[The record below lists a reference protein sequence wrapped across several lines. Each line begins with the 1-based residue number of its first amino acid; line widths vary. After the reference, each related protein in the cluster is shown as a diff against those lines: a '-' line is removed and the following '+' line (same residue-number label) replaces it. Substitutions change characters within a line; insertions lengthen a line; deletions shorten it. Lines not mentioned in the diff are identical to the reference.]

1 MNNPLTKR
9 QPFPKQFQM
18 RSGALIWK
26 ATYGMCR
33 RPEQTGRKKN
43 EKKKFDYHIMHLKNL
58 IEFKLKS
65 RKPNS
70 KKCVKK

>member
-9 QPFPKQFQM
+9 QPFSKQFHI

-26 ATYGMCR
+26 ATYGIRR
-33 RPEQTGRKKN
+33 RPKQTSRKKKGKQK
-43 EKKKFDYHIMHLKNL
+43 EKFDCHIMHLKNS
-58 IEFKLKS
+58 IESKRKS

-70 KKCVKK
+70 KKC